1 MSART
6 PQRKTAG
13 PRYYR
18 VPSFWGLI
26 VTLVIVVLLIF
37 GLLRLG

>member
-1 MSART
+1 MS
-6 PQRKTAG
+6 QRKPPRRPAG

-18 VPSFWGLI
+18 VPSFWGLLF
-26 VTLVIVVLLIF
+26 TLLVVALLIF

>member
-1 MSART
+1 MSPRA
-6 PQRKTAG
+6 PQRKPGG

-18 VPSFWGLI
+18 LPSFWGLLF
-26 VTLVIVVLLIF
+26 TFFVVLLLIF

>member
-1 MSART
+1 MLRRA
-6 PQRKTAG
+6 PQRKPGG

-18 VPSFWGLI
+18 VPSFWGLLF
-26 VTLVIVVLLIF
+26 TFAVILLLIF